1 MDQLIIPKLI
11 FFFILITYLFDIVLI
26 AALAE
31 RSPIIIQ
38 YSSNPSRRKDLDVR
52 PYDRTTVRP
61 YKVLVLK
68 CVVNCT
74 AGTSTPWL
82 CSVVQWSVRWASSGT
97 TRVLVPAVARPLRR
111 AGKKNASSAFRLG

>member
-52 PYDRTTVRP
+52 PYDRSTVQSASFKTRGHLHRGHVNAMALFGSP
-61 YKVLVLK
+61 
-68 CVVNCT
+68 VVS
-74 AGTSTPWL
+74 ALGFEWDDPG
-82 CSVVQWSVRWASSGT
+82 SSPGCGKALET
-97 TRVLVPAVARPLRR
+97 C
-111 AGKKNASSAFRLG
+111 GKKNASSAYRLG